1 MTTEAEEAAGRELR
15 EKSFPMQ
22 PFSVKWED
30 LKPEIRSEWV
40 RDAMDIVRA
49 YQRAAWREPTAK
61 DMRERKPLLCTNSYM
76 RAQDV
81 WSPWRRPTITEW
93 FQPSDQFDTVRVQ
106 DLPPLPELKL

>member
-1 MTTEAEEAAGRELR
+1 MTTEAEDAAGRELR

-49 YQRAAWREPTAK
+49 YQRAAWRG
-61 DMRERKPLLCTNSYM
+61 
-76 RAQDV
+76 
-81 WSPWRRPTITEW
+81 ITE
-93 FQPSDQFDTVRVQ
+93 DDRLGRTVFAFSWKYKNESTWRGPFAFPGNCLPFADDNREFLIR
-106 DLPPLPELKL
+106 DLLPLPEPKS